1 MIQMTSKF
9 LAKQFK
15 KLDRDINV
23 TVNNLKTER
32 DLEDMFYQTEK
43 AISYV
48 FDGKRSGTDKYF
60 ALREVVNMVDK
71 YSKMNLKNIMNLR
84 YDRVYIPVDTPVMR
98 LKLRVLLFTIMRKLI
113 FHIYFLRN
121 VAVRFRSV
129 S

>member
-1 MIQMTSKF
+1 MASKI
-9 LAKQFK
+9 LTQQFK
-15 KLDRDINV
+15 QLDRDINV

-48 FDGKRSGTDKYF
+48 FDGQSSSLSGTDKYF
-60 ALREVVNMVDK
+60 ALRDVVNMVDK
-71 YSKMNLKNIMNLR
+71 YSNINWKKVMNIR
-84 YDRVYIPVDTPVMR
+84 YNRVYIPVDTPVMR

-113 FHIYFLRN
+113 FHIYFLSN
-121 VAVRFRSV
+121 FTVRFRSV

>member
-1 MIQMTSKF
+1 MKNKI
-9 LAKQFK
+9 LAQQ
-15 KLDRDINV
+15 LRQLVRDINF

-48 FDGKRSGTDKYF
+48 FDGQRSSLSGTDKYF
-60 ALREVVNMVDK
+60 ALRDIVNMVDK
-71 YSKMNLKNIMNLR
+71 YSNINWKKVMNIR

-113 FHIYFLRN
+113 LHIYFLSN
-121 VAVRFRSV
+121 STVRFRSV

>member
-1 MIQMTSKF
+1 MASKI
-9 LAKQFK
+9 LTKQFK

-43 AISYV
+43 AISYI
-48 FDGKRSGTDKYF
+48 FEGKRSGLSGIDKYF
-60 ALREVVNMVDK
+60 ALRDVVNMVDK
-71 YSKMNLKNIMNLR
+71 YSKMNLKNVINLR
-84 YDRVYIPVDTPVMR
+84 YDRVYIPVDKPVMR

-113 FHIYFLRN
+113 FHIYFLSN

>member
-1 MIQMTSKF
+1 MTSKF

-113 FHIYFLRN
+113 FHIYFLSN

>member
-113 FHIYFLRN
+113 FHIYFLSN

>member
-1 MIQMTSKF
+1 MASKI
-9 LAKQFK
+9 LTKQFK

-32 DLEDMFYQTEK
+32 DLVDMFYQTEK

-48 FDGKRSGTDKYF
+48 FDRKRSGTDKYF

-71 YSKMNLKNIMNLR
+71 YSKINLKKVMNIR

-113 FHIYFLRN
+113 FHINFLSN
-121 VAVRFRSV
+121 FAVGFRSV